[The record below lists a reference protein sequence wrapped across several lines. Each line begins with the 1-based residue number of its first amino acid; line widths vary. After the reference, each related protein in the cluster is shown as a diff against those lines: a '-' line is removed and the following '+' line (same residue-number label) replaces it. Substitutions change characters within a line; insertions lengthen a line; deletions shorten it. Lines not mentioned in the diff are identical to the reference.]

1 MGTPQTNPTGY
12 NTGDVNQHTELLK
25 NHEYFLIHGN
35 ADDNVHFQQAMA
47 LSRVLQQESILFQ
60 QMSYPDEAHGLN
72 GVSNHLYLTMD
83 KFWTDCLRLVGF

>member
-1 MGTPQTNPTGY
+1 MGTPQDNPDAY
-12 NTGDVNQHTELLK
+12 STGDVNQHTEQLR

-60 QMSYPDEAHGLN
+60 QMVSKFELN
-72 GVSNHLYLTMD
+72 
-83 KFWTDCLRLVGF
+83 